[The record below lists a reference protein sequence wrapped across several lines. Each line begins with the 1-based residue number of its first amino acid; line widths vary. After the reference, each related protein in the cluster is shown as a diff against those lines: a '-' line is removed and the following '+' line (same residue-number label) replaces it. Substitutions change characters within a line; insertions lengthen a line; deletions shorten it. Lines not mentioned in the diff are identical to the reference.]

1 MSISSFKG
9 QTQFVDAATAAF
21 EVTKMV
27 TGLDLSALATASAD
41 EARRAETVFS
51 LALRDFGPGQLVWR
65 NRHGQ
70 LSKLVQRT
78 IDAATMAALQD

>member
-1 MSISSFKG
+1 MSIDSFRG
-9 QTQFVDAATAAF
+9 QTQFVDAAVAAL

-41 EARRAETVFS
+41 EAAKAEAVFA

-78 IDAATMAALQD
+78 IDAASNAALQD